1 MKKLI
6 KLPKMDIYGKYVSRK
21 RASEE
26 LIVEK
31 FKYSNEFTQIIN
43 VKQNSYLIFFFI
55 FNFHLV

>member
-1 MKKLI
+1 
-6 KLPKMDIYGKYVSRK
+6 MDIYGKYVSRK

-43 VKQNSYLIFFFI
+43 VKQKLY
-55 FNFHLV
+55 